1 MKAISALKFD
11 SILPFFRGIIFQ
23 VVSVV
28 FLNITPQFFPCVIIV
43 GIKVNFNIKTLL
55 CQRKN
60 GHLNCARTFKLCQ
73 RLYVISPHIQ
83 ESRMGNV
90 AEES

>member
-60 GHLNCARTFKLCQ
+60 GHMRTFKLCQ

-83 ESRMGNV
+83 ESRMRNV